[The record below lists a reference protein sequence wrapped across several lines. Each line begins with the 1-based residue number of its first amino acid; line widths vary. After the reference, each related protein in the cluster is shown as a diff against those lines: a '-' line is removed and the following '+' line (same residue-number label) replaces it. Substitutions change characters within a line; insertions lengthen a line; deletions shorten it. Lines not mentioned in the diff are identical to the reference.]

1 MTGKRNGEDR
11 ENQMKGNG
19 KYWKQKKER
28 EWEIRKGK
36 QKDRKIVK

>member
-1 MTGKRNGEDR
+1 
-11 ENQMKGNG
+11 MKGNG

-36 QKDRKIVK
+36 KKDRKRKQ